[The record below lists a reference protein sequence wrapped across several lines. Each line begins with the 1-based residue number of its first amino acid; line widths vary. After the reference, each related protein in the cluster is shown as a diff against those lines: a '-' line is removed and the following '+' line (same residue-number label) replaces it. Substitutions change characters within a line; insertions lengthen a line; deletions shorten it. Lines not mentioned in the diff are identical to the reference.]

1 MSINRYLAV
10 FLSVSVSLLS
20 AIANAKGLTT
30 YYHTDHLG
38 SPAYTSNDFGEV
50 KWQERYKPYGE
61 RIDKTPPAEE
71 NDIWYTGK
79 PHDEDIGL
87 TYMNARYYDPVVGR
101 FMSIDP
107 VGFVDNNLHS
117 FNRYS
122 YANNNPYKYVD
133 PDGDYAELPIEGF
146 SLALGVYSFNQNFQ
160 AGNYGAATIDALG
173 IIADGILAAAP
184 GAPGAVGIGIAA
196 ARGGGTAVKAAKGL
210 AGLSKGQAKTALKT
224 AQEAYKGTTRVGHA
238 LSKHAGRNPDIWGK
252 VTGSQKAWNDQ
263 AMKHMREIFRGPGKF
278 SKVTNNKGVTFLEKR
293 LSDGRGIRLNQD
305 HTFKGFID

>member
-196 ARGGGTAVKAAKGL
+196 ARGGGTAVKAAKGVKTGADITDDIIKAAL
-210 AGLSKGQAKTALKT
+210 KNDRTMASQDAVSLDTVRKYYDQLSTSKSPSIKMDGNVITDGHHRYIAGKIKGQLPDVDGGVLTSAKKT
-224 AQEAYKGTTRVGHA
+224 
-238 LSKHAGRNPDIWGK
+238 K
-252 VTGSQKAWNDQ
+252 VKPIS
-263 AMKHMREIFRGPGKF
+263 EIK
-278 SKVTNNKGVTFLEKR
+278 TY
-293 LSDGRGIRLNQD
+293 
-305 HTFKGFID
+305 

>member
-196 ARGGGTAVKAAKGL
+196 ARGGGTAVKAAKGGSTTLYRAVGPDEL
-210 AGLSKGQAKTALKT
+210 ADIHKTGKLINRGSAEGKYFTNSAEDASSYAKQAVKAFGDQPYTIIKT
-224 AQEAYKGTTRVGHA
+224 
-238 LSKHAGRNPDIWGK
+238 K
-252 VTGSQKAWNDQ
+252 VPTSSLPSPVSVD
-263 AMKHMREIFRGPGKF
+263 
-278 SKVTNNKGVTFLEKR
+278 
-293 LSDGRGIRLNQD
+293 RGIPAYVLPNETLPGLKPEILNSMP
-305 HTFKGFID
+305 IP